1 MGRDREAVVLEVG
14 APIIERRKQA
24 FRESNPTGGSG
35 ANGRSRAYSPP
46 SRLLRRRTGMLSM
59 DDLFKGRQFDREI
72 IILCVR
78 WYLRF
83 KLSFRDLVEMMAERG
98 IALAHTTIMRWIAR
112 YVPEFEKRWNRFACR
127 AGVSWRV
134 DETYV
139 KIKGK
144 WTYLYR
150 AVDKQGKTVDFLLR
164 AKRDVAAAKAFFR
177 RAFKSQGRLPQK
189 ITLDGYQ
196 ASHRAAR
203 EILGKHQRGK
213 RTKIRSS
220 KYLNNLIEQDH
231 RSIKLRLGP
240 MLGLKRFRSA
250 SITIAGI
257 ELMHRIRK
265 GQFKLGKLRI
275 KDKRAPEIWNAVL
288 AA

>member
-1 MGRDREAVVLEVG
+1 MLKDMVNYPFGGGMSSITSGSGGLPFTDIYRRIVSGHFE
-14 APIIERRKQA
+14 IRQERR
-24 FRESNPTGGSG
+24 P
-35 ANGRSRAYSPP
+35 
-46 SRLLRRRTGMLSM
+46 RT
-59 DDLFKGRQFDREI
+59 
-72 IILCVR
+72 V
-78 WYLRF
+78 
-83 KLSFRDLVEMMAERG
+83 SF
-98 IALAHTTIMRWIAR
+98 
-112 YVPEFEKRWNRFACR
+112 YVPLSKR
-127 AGVSWRV
+127 
-134 DETYV
+134 T
-139 KIKGK
+139 
-144 WTYLYR
+144 LYR
-150 AVDKQGKTVDFLLR
+150 AVDKEGKTVDFVLR

-177 RAFKSQGRLPQK
+177 RAFKSQGRLPRA

-203 EILGKHQRGK
+203 EVLGEHPRGK

-275 KDKRAPEIWNAVL
+275 KNKTAPEIWNAVL